1 MNSKFIEL
9 KNKNYNLEWACASK
23 KEKEKNR
30 DSNNIDNKNIEDI
43 FNNLEIN
50 KIHYKEDLYYFK
62 DNSRKKTLN
71 KTQFNHRKKYFKNY
85 NKANISEKQ
94 ILYIDAI

>member
-43 FNNLEIN
+43 FNNLE
-50 KIHYKEDLYYFK
+50 
-62 DNSRKKTLN
+62 
-71 KTQFNHRKKYFKNY
+71 
-85 NKANISEKQ
+85 
-94 ILYIDAI
+94 

>member
-62 DNSRKKTLN
+62 DNSRKKHLIKLN
-71 KTQFNHRKKYFKNY
+71 LIIERNILKT
-85 NKANISEKQ
+85 IIKQ
-94 ILYIDAI
+94 IYQKNRFYI